1 MNLGFDLK
9 DRFPTLDAFISKIPL
24 NLTTHATALHVRS
37 EELLSTVFGLG
48 GLLPSQVKSEAHIDN
63 LYQSDH
69 LITNSKGEKVLLEFE
84 GPYHFIKDEFY
95 MMQED

>member
-1 MNLGFDLK
+1 MNLGFNLR
-9 DRFPTLDAFISKIPL
+9 DRFPTLEGFVSKIPL

-63 LYQSDH
+63 LY
-69 LITNSKGEKVLLEFE
+69 
-84 GPYHFIKDEFY
+84 
-95 MMQED
+95 